1 MSHWFEKCIVEVT
14 AIYSISFGDF
24 QQQWFWANPRDFNS
38 TTRREPGKLGV
49 RVFQPFFL
57 FFFYPQ
63 ATLAYCKHLWD
74 SNGKNERDHSLVS
87 LQYFVRKEIQP
98 RCSFL
103 TAEANAA
110 RNSTAG
116 QVGQPNTALVNQ
128 AANETLFAEEKECR
142 QLLARCYLR

>member
-1 MSHWFEKCIVEVT
+1 MFE
-14 AIYSISFGDF
+14 F
-24 QQQWFWANPRDFNS
+24 FNH
-38 TTRREPGKLGV
+38 
-49 RVFQPFFL
+49 FL
-57 FFFYPQ
+57 IFFFYPQ

-74 SNGKNERDHSLVS
+74 SNGANERERSLVS

>member
-1 MSHWFEKCIVEVT
+1 MVVKPQEDERTWLKFASLCRKSGRLHLSHKTLV
-14 AIYSISFGDF
+14 SILGCDPSK
-24 QQQWFWANPRDFNS
+24 NPTD
-38 TTRREPGKLGV
+38 
-49 RVFQPFFL
+49 QPVPSHH
-57 FFFYPQ
+57 PQ

-74 SNGKNERDHSLVS
+74 SNGDNERERSLVS

-128 AANETLFAEEKECR
+128 AANETLFADEKESR

>member
-1 MSHWFEKCIVEVT
+1 MGLDQT
-14 AIYSISFGDF
+14 PSFSNIF
-24 QQQWFWANPRDFNS
+24 S
-38 TTRREPGKLGV
+38 
-49 RVFQPFFL
+49 

-74 SNGKNERDHSLVS
+74 SNGENERERSLVS

-98 RCSFL
+98 KCSFL
-103 TAEANAA
+103 TTEASAA